1 MKKEIICLFVFV
13 LLVGAIAPG
22 PDLVAQED
30 VQKADAAFLK
40 GGITVMTRNIYVGAD
55 VDRVIEGGL
64 GELEAV
70 MQQLFST
77 SYPDRAAGFANE
89 ILAARPHLVGIQ
101 EDSVIRGQIP
111 GIGVIELDFLDVL
124 MQILEAYG
132 LSYQAYRSNRNVDV
146 TIPLVEGSMDY
157 YIQLIDYDTILARE
171 DVAITD
177 FFTKKYEAN
186 LPVPTLGITL
196 QRSYTAVTAAIGD
209 RSYRFVNTHLES
221 VPKSF
226 PEVIYIQL
234 GQAQEL
240 LSYLQAETLP
250 VILVGDLN
258 TEATGGVGQTY
269 QLIKNSGYTDTW
281 TRNLLR
287 RNPLGF
293 TASHAKDLRN
303 TEITLDQR
311 LDLIFVRSNVDFYG
325 WQVIGPV
332 FAWVVGDELPDRV
345 WVDSYQEW
353 IWPSDHAGVI
363 ARLWIPGW

>member
-1 MKKEIICLFVFV
+1 MT
-13 LLVGAIAPG
+13 PG
-22 PDLVAQED
+22 LSLADEEVPL
-30 VQKADAAFLK
+30 KAEAAFFG

-89 ILAARPHLVGIQ
+89 ILKARPHLIGIQ
-101 EDSVIRGQIP
+101 EDSVIRGNIP
-111 GIGVIELDFLDVL
+111 GIGTIELDFLAIL
-124 MQILEAYG
+124 TQILEAYG
-132 LSYQAYRSNRNVDV
+132 LQYQAFRSNKNVDV

-171 DVAITD
+171 DVEVSD
-177 FFTKKYEAN
+177 FFTKNYVAN
-186 LPVPTLGITL
+186 LPVPTLGLTI
-196 QRSYTAVTAAIGD
+196 QRSYSAVTAKIGKK
-209 RSYRFVNTHLES
+209 SYRFVNTHLEA
-221 VPKSF
+221 VPESF
-226 PEVIYIQL
+226 PDVIYIQL

-240 LSYLQAETLP
+240 LGYLQVETLP
-250 VILVGDLN
+250 IILVGDLN

-269 QLIKNSGYTDTW
+269 QLIKNSGYTDIW

-287 RNPLGF
+287 RNPQGF
-293 TASHAKDLRN
+293 TSSHAKDLRN
-303 TEITLDQR
+303 TEVTLNQR
-311 LDLIFVRSNVDFYG
+311 IDLIFVRSHAGFCG

-332 FAWVVGDELPDRV
+332 LAWAVGDELMDRV
-345 WVDSYQEW
+345 WVEDYREW

-363 ARLWIPGW
+363 ARLHIPRF